1 MKKTVIIL
9 SLMLSHLGFSQITES
24 GVTSTASAAGDHAF
38 VGTKSDGVFS
48 NWLNTGYSATAYNL
62 LGFSNQH
69 AGFGVADGNNIVSP
83 IVWMYA
89 NDRNAFRVRT
99 INFNTNLTSGTDLFT
114 VRANG
119 NVGIGTT
126 APQKKLHINAVADD
140 GIALGSGNALLGEN
154 GLGSFA
160 QLLFWNG
167 TNAYYGRSALGA
179 GVSNHYF
186 RTNGTD
192 RMFIGLNG
200 NIGIGTT
207 APSEKLHVNGLIKI
221 NGATNVDNDS
231 PGIVLASND
240 DFLYDGQY
248 INHYAFGF
256 HGYQDGSTTHTEP
269 GNAYMAGYFG
279 VDFFT
284 SGLNRMRISRDG
296 IVSIGT
302 VNRQLGY
309 KLAVNGKVKAKEINV
324 EVGWADFVF
333 ENNYNLPT
341 LKEVEAHIKQKGHL
355 KDIPSAKEVAEN
367 GIFLG
372 EMDSKLLQKIE
383 ELTLY
388 AINQEKR
395 IKSLESK
402 NEKLISLVEK
412 LLEKTSEE

>member
-1 MKKTVIIL
+1 MKKTTLIL
-9 SLMLSHLGFSQITES
+9 SLIFSHLGFSQITES

-83 IVWMYA
+83 IIWMYA

-126 APQKKLHINAVADD
+126 TPTQKLEVKGSIQLKSDSYITY
-140 GIALGSGNALLGEN
+140 GIEREN
-154 GLGSFA
+154 GAKSAFGITSNTHDGFLSSSGSLKF
-160 QLLFWNG
+160 LINNNG
-167 TNAYYGRSALGA
+167 TSYNTGMLINS
-179 GVSNHYF
+179 
-186 RTNGTD
+186 
-192 RMFIGLNG
+192 NG

-207 APSEKLHVNGLIKI
+207 NI
-221 NGATNVDNDS
+221 NNW
-231 PGIVLASND
+231 
-240 DFLYDGQY
+240 
-248 INHYAFGF
+248 
-256 HGYQDGSTTHTEP
+256 
-269 GNAYMAGYFG
+269 
-279 VDFFT
+279 
-284 SGLNRMRISRDG
+284 
-296 IVSIGT
+296 
-302 VNRQLGY
+302 
-309 KLAVNGKVKAKEINV
+309 KLAVNGNIRAKEIKV
-324 EVGWADFVF
+324 EAGWADFVF

-372 EMDSKLLQKIE
+372 EMDSKLLLKIE

-388 AINQEKR
+388 TINQEKR

-412 LLEKTSEE
+412 LLEKISEE

>member
-9 SLMLSHLGFSQITES
+9 SLILSHLGFSQITES

-126 APQKKLHINAVADD
+126 SPSAKLDVRFSGEGGVFAKAISNGTHGASNFVADAAT
-140 GIALGSGNALLGEN
+140 GFPSRFLFREN
-154 GLGSFA
+154 GSNKGWIDHLGGKINVRNGASKSLLTVDLSSENVGIGTTTPTQKLEVKGSI
-160 QLLFWNG
+160 QLKSDSYITYGIERENGAKSAFGITSNTHDGFLSSSGSLKFLINNNG
-167 TNAYYGRSALGA
+167 TSYNTGMLINS
-179 GVSNHYF
+179 
-186 RTNGTD
+186 
-192 RMFIGLNG
+192 NG

-207 APSEKLHVNGLIKI
+207 NI
-221 NGATNVDNDS
+221 NNW
-231 PGIVLASND
+231 
-240 DFLYDGQY
+240 
-248 INHYAFGF
+248 
-256 HGYQDGSTTHTEP
+256 
-269 GNAYMAGYFG
+269 
-279 VDFFT
+279 
-284 SGLNRMRISRDG
+284 
-296 IVSIGT
+296 
-302 VNRQLGY
+302 
-309 KLAVNGKVKAKEINV
+309 KLAVNGNIRAKEIKV
-324 EVGWADFVF
+324 EAGWADFVF

-388 AINQEKR
+388 TINQGKDISKLKKENQELKHINSKLVELQKRLEK
-395 IKSLESK
+395 LESK
-402 NEKLISLVEK
+402 K
-412 LLEKTSEE
+412 